1 MTEKRISVRLAAV
14 GGRQVRAELE
24 GVGAAGAKG
33 FGRLSVEMERA
44 NTRLAAFASK
54 AGIALGAAAA
64 AATTSLGLIVRA
76 TSESAAQITQFA
88 QIANAAP
95 EVFQRWTAAS
105 GTVGIEQEKLAD
117 ILKDVNDRVGDFLQT
132 GGGPMADFFEII
144 APKVGVT
151 AEQFARL
158 SGPEALQLYVSSLET
173 AGVNSQEMTFYLEAM
188 ASDATRLI
196 PLLRDGGAEMTRLGE
211 RAAGLGVVLDQ
222 QALTALRRAQMA
234 LVGVGQVFEGMRN
247 QIGAALAP
255 AVTALADGFV
265 RLAETGGPINRAFT
279 AVLENLGRITTY
291 AATFAT
297 LMAGRW
303 VAGLAV
309 AALSVKGL
317 ATGLVVVRG
326 ALIRTGI
333 GALIVGAG
341 ELVYQFTQLIAK
353 VGGIGAAFGLLRDV
367 AAEAWDRLALAAT
380 AAWSRVEAGWA
391 NAQASIYDGLQ
402 SALSA
407 IVGWGNSAVGTFQG
421 SFDAVKAIWG
431 ALPQAIGDFAYQAA
445 NGLIGGVESMLNA
458 VVMRINGF
466 IEGLN
471 AALALLPD
479 WATGEAGLK
488 IGTLEAV
495 DLGGITNPFEGAAS
509 AAGTAAADAF
519 HAAMGKTYIEA
530 PDLFGG
536 MAEAARGRAAGYSEA
551 AGMLSEAAARPMT
564 AWGALKAAITGAGTE
579 GENALNGA
587 AAAAG
592 ALSDGFEDA
601 GQAAGGA
608 DGAAKK
614 AAEEAA
620 TGWAQVTKSLADYA
634 KGAMDWGKGLGETLT
649 SAFSSAE
656 TAFRQFVTTGKFDFK
671 SLVSSILADL
681 ATLAFKNAVLG
692 PLASA
697 LSGAFGGGPF
707 GGGAAVR
714 SNPMVTASI
723 WHTGGVVGQSAPMRS
738 VPAALFAGAP
748 RMHAGGWAGLKPD
761 EVPAILQR
769 GERVLS
775 RAEFSRGS
783 GGLPPVAVH
792 LNVDARGAQIGVA
805 EQLATVL
812 RNAQPEFERIAIAAV
827 GNAMRRGRLA

>member
-1 MTEKRISVRLAAV
+1 MAEKRISVRLAAV

-24 GVGAAGAKG
+24 GIGEAGTKG
-33 FGRLSVEMERA
+33 FGRLSLEMERA
-44 NTRLAAFASK
+44 NTRLAGFATK
-54 AGIALGAAAA
+54 AGIALAAMTAAAA
-64 AATTSLGLIVRA
+64 AAGVAMIRSGLDTIGAQADMAASLKTSVESLQVLTLAGELAGVSLGEIEQATKKLTTRLSEAASGSGSAVGALERLHLSARELQALPLDERIATIQDALARLVPEAERAAVASDLFGDKAALAFLRIDPATLREAAKDVRDFGVAVSATDAVQIERTGDAIAKLSLIWLGLTNRL
-76 TSESAAQITQFA
+76 TAAVAPALET
-88 QIANAAP
+88 IANALGDAARGTG
-95 EVFQRWTAAS
+95 VLGQAITAAF
-105 GTVGIEQEKLAD
+105 D
-117 ILKDVNDRVGDFLQT
+117 
-132 GGGPMADFFEII
+132 
-144 APKVGVT
+144 
-151 AEQFARL
+151 
-158 SGPEALQLYVSSLET
+158 
-173 AGVNSQEMTFYLEAM
+173 
-188 ASDATRLI
+188 
-196 PLLRDGGAEMTRLGE
+196 
-211 RAAGLGVVLDQ
+211 
-222 QALTALRRAQMA
+222 
-234 LVGVGQVFEGMRN
+234 
-247 QIGAALAP
+247 
-255 AVTALADGFV
+255 
-265 RLAETGGPINRAFT
+265 
-279 AVLENLGRITTY
+279 NLGRLTTY

-297 LMAGRW
+297 VMAGRW
-303 VAGLAV
+303 VAGLAA

-317 ATGLVVVRG
+317 ATGLVVLRG

-341 ELVYQFTQLIAK
+341 ELVYQFTQLVAK
-353 VGGIGAAFGLLRDV
+353 VGGVGAAFGLLRDV

-391 NAQASIYDGLQ
+391 NAQAGIYDGLQ
-402 SALSA
+402 SALTA
-407 IVGWGNSAVGTFQG
+407 VVGWGNSAVGTFQG
-421 SFDAVKAIWG
+421 TFDGVKAIWG

-458 VVMRINGF
+458 VVTRINGL

-479 WATGEAGLK
+479 WATGEGGLK
-488 IGTLEAV
+488 IGTLETV
-495 DLGGITNPFEGAAS
+495 DLGGIANPFEGAAS

-519 HAAMGKTYIEA
+519 RAAMGKTYIET

-536 MAEAARGRAAGYSEA
+536 MAEAARGRAAGYGEA

-564 AWGALKAAITGAGTE
+564 AWDALKAAITGAGTE

-608 DGAAKK
+608 GGAAKK

-656 TAFRQFVTTGKFDFK
+656 SAFRQFVTTGKFDFK

-697 LSGAFGGGPF
+697 LSGVFGGGIF
-707 GGGAAVR
+707 GGGAAAAA
-714 SNPMVTASI
+714 NPMVNASI
-723 WHTGGVVGQSAPMRS
+723 WHTGGMVGAGAPMRA
-738 VPAALFAGAP
+738 VPVTAFADAP
-748 RMHAGGWAGLKPD
+748 RLHSGGWAGLRPD

-769 GERVLS
+769 GERVLN
-775 RAEFSRGS
+775 RREAAGYGRGS
-783 GGLPPVAVH
+783 SAGTGVTV
-792 LNVDARGAQIGVA
+792 NIDARGAQMGVA
-805 EQLATVL
+805 EQIDARL
-812 RNAQPEFERIAIAAV
+812 RAAIPEIARIAKESVAD
-827 GNAMRRGRLA
+827 GRRRGQVI

>member
-1 MTEKRISVRLAAV
+1 MAEKRISVRLAAV

-24 GVGAAGAKG
+24 GIGEAGTKG
-33 FGRLSVEMERA
+33 FGRLSSEMERA
-44 NTRLAAFASK
+44 NTRLAGFATK
-54 AGIALGAAAA
+54 AGIALAAMTAAAA
-64 AATTSLGLIVRA
+64 AAGVAMIRSGLDTIGAQADMAASLKTSVESLQVLTLAGELAGVSLGEIEQATKKLTTRLSEAASGSGSAVGALERLHLSARDLQALPLDERIATIQDALARLVPEAERAAVASDLFGDKAALAFLRIDPATLREAAKDVRDFGVAVSASDAVQIERTGDAIAKLSLIWLGLTNRLTAAVA
-76 TSESAAQITQFA
+76 PALES
-88 QIANAAP
+88 IANALGD
-95 EVFQRWTAAS
+95 AAR
-105 GTVGIEQEKLAD
+105 GT
-117 ILKDVNDRVGDFLQT
+117 
-132 GGGPMADFFEII
+132 
-144 APKVGVT
+144 GV
-151 AEQFARL
+151 
-158 SGPEALQLYVSSLET
+158 
-173 AGVNSQEMTFYLEAM
+173 
-188 ASDATRLI
+188 
-196 PLLRDGGAEMTRLGE
+196 LGE
-211 RAAGLGVVLDQ
+211 A
-222 QALTALRRAQMA
+222 
-234 LVGVGQVFEGMRN
+234 
-247 QIGAALAP
+247 I
-255 AVTALADGFV
+255 
-265 RLAETGGPINRAFT
+265 T
-279 AVLENLGRITTY
+279 AVFDNLGRLTTY

-297 LMAGRW
+297 VMAGRW
-303 VAGLAV
+303 VAGLVA

-317 ATGLVVVRG
+317 ATGLVVLRG

-341 ELVYQFTQLIAK
+341 ELVYQFTQLIGK
-353 VGGIGAAFGLLRDV
+353 VGGVGAAFGLLRDV

-391 NAQASIYDGLQ
+391 GAQAGIYDGLQ
-402 SALSA
+402 SALTA
-407 IVGWGNSAVGTFQG
+407 VMGWGNSAVGTFQG
-421 SFDAVKAIWG
+421 AFDGVKAIWG

-458 VVMRINGF
+458 VVTRINGF

-519 HAAMGKTYIEA
+519 RAAMSTTYIEA

-536 MAEAARGRAAGYSEA
+536 MAEAARGRAAGYGEA

-564 AWGALKAAITGAGTE
+564 AWETLKAAITGAGTE
-579 GENALNGA
+579 GEIALNGA

-608 DGAAKK
+608 GGAAKK

-656 TAFRQFVTTGKFDFK
+656 SAFRQFVTTGKFDFK

-697 LSGAFGGGPF
+697 LSGVFGGGIF
-707 GGGAAVR
+707 GGGAAAAA
-714 SNPMVTASI
+714 NPMVNASI
-723 WHTGGVVGQSAPMRS
+723 WHTGGMVGAGAPMRA
-738 VPAALFAGAP
+738 VPVTAFADAP
-748 RMHAGGWAGLKPD
+748 RLHSGGWAGLRPD

-769 GERVLS
+769 GERVLN
-775 RAEFSRGS
+775 RREAAGYGRGS
-783 GGLPPVAVH
+783 SAGTGVTV
-792 LNVDARGAQIGVA
+792 NIDARGAQMGVA
-805 EQLATVL
+805 EQIDARL
-812 RNAQPEFERIAIAAV
+812 RAAIPEIARIAKESVAD
-827 GNAMRRGRLA
+827 GRRRGQVI